1 MAIKHPKSL
10 PMLILYGFGGV
21 SLPLIGAW
29 MYGAV
34 HMERLAEQSQDA
46 VHQAVR
52 AIQYSNKVIEQVTSM
67 ERTGR
72 QYLVLQDKSLFK
84 TYKQTHEQFQR
95 TVTRLKDLPVSSKQ
109 YQLASELLLAES
121 ALFKHI
127 RTAKPTPQNQDEV
140 AAAFVGLTQKAE
152 NLLARSNELI
162 NREVDVLRGDAS
174 RAQEV
179 LFWLAAS
186 LIPLSVASAGLF
198 TVLISRPIREVDFFI
213 RQLGDGKF
221 DQPIQVGGPQDLK
234 HVGEQ
239 LNWLRERLQEL
250 EQEKTRFLRHV
261 SHELKTP
268 LTAIRE
274 GTELM
279 DERSVG
285 QLNAE
290 QLEIMRIIR
299 NSSGQLQRLIE
310 DLLNFSNVQI
320 GPPTLNL
327 TTVHLGDLIREVVE
341 SHKPA
346 TMAKHLEL
354 DIHLD
359 EGIQLTADREKL
371 RTIVDNLVSNAV
383 KYSPEGGQLRIS
395 AARFG
400 DEATL
405 DVVDSG
411 PGISAEES
419 QRVFEAFFQGGV
431 QAQGYIKGSGLGLSI
446 TREYVNAH
454 RGSINVVNA
463 EHPGGHLR
471 VTLPLDRN
479 QEAA

>member
-10 PMLILYGFGGV
+10 PMLILYGFGVV
-21 SLPLIGAW
+21 SLPLIGALT
-29 MYGAV
+29 YGAV
-34 HMERLAEQSQDA
+34 HVERLAEQSQDA

-52 AIQYSNKVIEQVTSM
+52 AIQHSNKVIEQVTSM

-72 QYLVLQDKSLFK
+72 QYLVLQDKALYQ

-95 TVTRLKDLPVSSKQ
+95 TVTRLKDLPLSSKQ

-121 ALFKHI
+121 ALFKHVSQ
-127 RTAKPTPQNQDEV
+127 AKPSERNQKEI
-140 AAAFVGLTQKAE
+140 ANAFIGLTQKAE
-152 NLLARSNELI
+152 SLLSRSNDLI
-162 NREVDVLRGDAS
+162 NREVDILRKDAS
-174 RAQEV
+174 QAQEV

-186 LIPLSVASAGLF
+186 LIPLSLASAALF
-198 TVLISRPIREVDFFI
+198 TVLISKPIREVDHSI
-213 RQLGDGKF
+213 RQLGDGNF
-221 DQPIQVGGPQDLK
+221 DKTIDVGGPQDLK
-234 HVGEQ
+234 HIGEQ
-239 LNWLRERLQEL
+239 LDWLRERLREL

-279 DERSVG
+279 DERTVG
-285 QLNAE
+285 QLNE
-290 QLEIMRIIR
+290 DQLEIMRIIR
-299 NSSGQLQRLIE
+299 SSSGQLQRLIE
-310 DLLNFSNVQI
+310 DLLNFSTVQI
-320 GPPTLNL
+320 GPPALNL
-327 TTVHLGDLIREVVE
+327 TSVHLGDLVREVVE
-341 SHKPA
+341 THKPA
-346 TMAKHLEL
+346 TMAKHLTL

-359 EGIQLTADREKL
+359 ESIQLTADREKL

-383 KYSPEGGQLRIS
+383 KYSPEGGQLRIA
-395 AARFG
+395 AARSE

-411 PGISAEES
+411 PGITAEES

-454 RGSINVVNA
+454 RGSIHVVNA
-463 EHPGGHLR
+463 EQPGGHLR
-471 VTLPLDRN
+471 VTLPLDG
-479 QEAA
+479 QKEAA